1 MLKDGFFIA
10 NIWKLLVFKLLNLY
24 KPNFIENRRRRI
36 MNEKFNT
43 LNLIGNTPIVK
54 LPNENIFIKMEK
66 FNPGGSI
73 KDRTA
78 LGLINDA
85 VNKKLLEK
93 DSIIVEPTS
102 GNTGIALAIIGRVM
116 GHKVIIIMPETMSE
130 ERRNLIKSYGADL
143 ILTDGST
150 GMSGAIKKAK
160 ELLEEDKK
168 YFMPDQFNNKAN
180 SDMHY
185 MTTGNEI
192 IKQISDLDIF
202 VAGVGTG
209 GTFTGVSK
217 RLKEYNKNIIT
228 IAAEPK
234 ASAVLSGENSGKHK
248 IQGIGAGFIPSV
260 YDGQY
265 ASDILKISDEEAEDT
280 AVEVSKLTGILVG
293 ISTGANVCAARR
305 LAQKYGVS
313 KKIVTISPD
322 GGEKYLSVL
331 NYNN

>member
-1 MLKDGFFIA
+1 
-10 NIWKLLVFKLLNLY
+10 
-24 KPNFIENRRRRI
+24 

-66 FNPGGSI
+66 FNPGGSV

-85 VNKKLLEK
+85 IEKKLLRE

-102 GNTGIALAIIGRVM
+102 GNTGIALAIIGRVL
-116 GHKVIIIMPETMSE
+116 GYKVIIIMPETMTE
-130 ERRNLIKSYGADL
+130 ERRNLIKLHGASL

-150 GMSGAIKKAK
+150 GMNGAIKKAN
-160 ELLEEDKK
+160 ELLAEDKK

-180 SDMHY
+180 VEMHY

-192 IKQISDLDIF
+192 IKQVSDLDIF

-228 IAAEPK
+228 FAAEPED
-234 ASAVLSGENSGKHK
+234 SAVLSGQNSGKHR
-248 IQGIGAGFIPSV
+248 IQGIGAGFIPSI

-265 ASDILKISDEEAEDT
+265 ASDIIKISNEEAENT
-280 AVEVSKLTGILVG
+280 AVEVSKLIGILVG
-293 ISTGANVCAARR
+293 ISTGANVCAARK
-305 LAQKYGVS
+305 LAQKYGMD

-331 NYNN
+331 NYNND

>member
-1 MLKDGFFIA
+1 MKD
-10 NIWKLLVFKLLNLY
+10 
-24 KPNFIENRRRRI
+24 RRRKI

-43 LNLIGNTPIVK
+43 LNLIGNTPIIK

-66 FNPGGSI
+66 FNPSGSV
-73 KDRTA
+73 KDRAA
-78 LGLINDA
+78 LGLIRDA
-85 VNKKLLEK
+85 IEKKLLVE
-93 DSIIVEPTS
+93 DSVIVEPTS
-102 GNTGIALAIIGRVM
+102 GNTGISLALMGRVL
-116 GHKVIIIMPETMSE
+116 GYKVIIVMPETMSE
-130 ERRNLIKSYGADL
+130 ERRNIIKSYGASL
-143 ILTDGST
+143 ILTEGSA
-150 GMSGAIKKAK
+150 GMSGAIKKAN
-160 ELLEEDKK
+160 ELLKEDKK

-180 SDMHY
+180 SEIHY

-248 IQGIGAGFIPSV
+248 IQGIGAGFIPSI

-265 ASDILKISDEEAEDT
+265 ANDILKISDEEAENT
-280 AVEVSKLTGILVG
+280 AIEVSKLIGILVG
-293 ISTGANVCAARR
+293 ISTGANVCAARK
-305 LAQKYGVS
+305 LAQKYGDS

-322 GGEKYLSVL
+322 GGEKYLSIL